1 MFLKDGQILVDDFRH
16 QNFGIWTILGQA
28 ISIFLKKTRNFAHL
42 QSNLVILLI
51 FFTKIAITQPKKV
64 KIQIF
69 LCLKSCTNIWP
80 SFRNIYSVPKVVKIY
95 SEGRKGAKPA
105 KICTFFTLQKIKI
118 AFSQKFS
125 KVWFDGFFLWL
136 PTYETFHISLT
147 NILKQDRCDWR
158 DARVAWDL
166 FISVFREKSISWR
179 LTEMLL
185 VGATITTLLLH
196 SV

>member
-1 MFLKDGQILVDDFRH
+1 MDHSGPSYGNFRE
-16 QNFGIWTILGQA
+16 
-28 ISIFLKKTRNFAHL
+28 KTRYFAHL
-42 QSNLVILLI
+42 QSNLVILRI

-64 KIQIF
+64 KIQKI
-69 LCLKSCTNIWP
+69 LCLKSSTNIWP

-95 SEGRKGAKPA
+95 SQGRKGAKPA

-158 DARVAWDL
+158 DARVAWAICVL
-166 FISVFREKSISWR
+166 HFFWLCIVLLSIKSI
-179 LTEMLL
+179 
-185 VGATITTLLLH
+185 
-196 SV
+196 

>member
-1 MFLKDGQILVDDFRH
+1 MSKIPR
-16 QNFGIWTILGQA
+16 
-28 ISIFLKKTRNFAHL
+28 
-42 QSNLVILLI
+42 
-51 FFTKIAITQPKKV
+51 FFTKIAIAMPRMIKIPK
-64 KIQIF
+64 F
-69 LCLKSCTNIWP
+69 RWP
-80 SFRNIYSVPKVVKIY
+80 SFRNIYSVPKVIKIY

-158 DARVAWDL
+158 DARVAWPYIIT
-166 FISVFREKSISWR
+166 FFRVLNKNVEEHNNFS
-179 LTEMLL
+179 
-185 VGATITTLLLH
+185 
-196 SV
+196 